1 MPNRTLLASLVAS
14 LPLSLLAV
22 PAAASDPLGDQSSES
37 SSVSRIV
44 DGDFDLTVKTVRKT
58 RTLDDGSIE
67 TTESSEMKAMRDG
80 KEIPQERLR
89 RTGNRVE
96 ILDEKGEVIH
106 SAVVAIGPAGATSM
120 SRTYTSAA
128 PVAAPTARPMLGVT
142 LEETGEP
149 LVKHL
154 RLEPGRS
161 TLLTS
166 IMPDSPAATAGLET
180 FDVVT
185 AIGDRDDASPDA
197 IREFLAAAKVG
208 DEVRLAIVRAGEKR
222 EVKVTL
228 AAMSDAMSARNAAG
242 EPLDP
247 EIRAMLE
254 ELRARGIDIDLGGV
268 FGGNQGVIVAPGP
281 NAGGGMRFIVPPSG
295 GFAMPGGGPDF
306 AEFEERMRRMQEE
319 LERAMQRLDR
329 MRPVAPA
336 PPAPAPAPPPSGR
349 EA

>member
-1 MPNRTLLASLVAS
+1 MPNRMLLSSLVAS
-14 LPLSLLAV
+14 LPLSLLAA
-22 PAAASDPLGDQSSES
+22 PAVAFDPLGDQSTES

-44 DGDFDLTVKTVRKT
+44 DGELDLTVKTVRKT
-58 RTLDDGSIE
+58 RTLDDGTIE
-67 TTESSEMKAMRDG
+67 TKESVEMKALLDG
-80 KEIPQERLR
+80 KEIPQDRIR
-89 RTGNRVE
+89 RAGDRVE
-96 ILDEKGEVIH
+96 ILDERGEVVH
-106 SAVVAIGPAGATSM
+106 SAVVTIGPAGATSM

-128 PVAAPTARPMLGVT
+128 PIAPPPARPMLGVT

-149 LVKHL
+149 LLKHL

-166 IMPDSPAATAGLET
+166 IMPDSPAAKAGLET

-197 IREFLAAAKVG
+197 IREFLAGAKVG

-228 AAMSDAMSARNAAG
+228 AAMSDAMAARNVAG

-254 ELRARGIDIDLGGV
+254 ELRARGIDIDAGMLGG
-268 FGGNQGVIVAPGP
+268 NHAVIVAPGP

-306 AEFEERMRRMQEE
+306 AAFEERMRRMQEE
-319 LERAMQRLDR
+319 MERAMQRLDR
-329 MRPVAPA
+329 MRPAA
-336 PPAPAPAPPPSGR
+336 PAPAPAPPPPPSGR

>member
-1 MPNRTLLASLVAS
+1 MPNRMLLSSLVAS
-14 LPLSLLAV
+14 LPLSLLAA
-22 PAAASDPLGDQSSES
+22 PAVAFDPLGDQSTES

-44 DGDFDLTVKTVRKT
+44 DGELDLTVKTVRKT
-58 RTLDDGSIE
+58 RTLDDGTIE
-67 TTESSEMKAMRDG
+67 TKESVEMKALLDG
-80 KEIPQERLR
+80 KEVPQDRIR
-89 RTGNRVE
+89 RAGDRVE
-96 ILDEKGEVIH
+96 ILDERGEVVH
-106 SAVVAIGPAGATSM
+106 SAVVTIGPAGATSM

-149 LVKHL
+149 LLKHL

-166 IMPDSPAATAGLET
+166 IMPDSPAAKAGLET

-197 IREFLAAAKVG
+197 IREFLAGAKVG
-208 DEVRLAIVRAGEKR
+208 DEVRLAIIRAGERR

-228 AAMSDAMSARNAAG
+228 AAMSDAMAARVDPDAG
-242 EPLDP
+242 LDP
-247 EIRAMLE
+247 DIRAMLE
-254 ELRARGIDIDLGGV
+254 QLRARGIDIDLGGML
-268 FGGNQGVIVAPGP
+268 GGNHAVIVAPGP

-306 AEFEERMRRMQEE
+306 AAFEERMRRMQEE
-319 LERAMQRLDR
+319 MERAMQRLDR
-329 MRPVAPA
+329 MRPVAPPPSPA
-336 PPAPAPAPPPSGR
+336 PPPPPSGR

>member
-1 MPNRTLLASLVAS
+1 MPNRTMLSSLIASLSLSLVAA
-14 LPLSLLAV
+14 PALAL
-22 PAAASDPLGDQSSES
+22 DPWSGQDSES

-44 DGDFDLTVKTVRKT
+44 DGEFDLTVKTVRKT
-58 RTLDDGSIE
+58 RTLDDGSTE
-67 TTESSEMKAMRDG
+67 TTESVEMEAMRDG
-80 KEIPQERLR
+80 KEVPQERIR
-89 RTGNRVE
+89 RAGNRVE

-106 SAVVAIGPAGATSM
+106 SAVVSVGPM
-120 SRTYTSAA
+120 SPPRPPTPAA
-128 PVAAPTARPMLGVT
+128 PPARPMLGVT

-166 IMPDSPAATAGLET
+166 IMPESPAAKAGLET

-185 AIGDRDDASPDA
+185 AIGDRDDASPEA
-197 IREFLAAAKVG
+197 IRDFLAGAKVG
-208 DEVRLAIVRAGEKR
+208 DEVRLAIVRAGEKL

-228 AAMSDAMSARNAAG
+228 AAMSDAMAERNLAG

-247 EIRAMLE
+247 EIREMLE
-254 ELRARGIDIDLGGV
+254 ELRARGIEIDPGMLGG
-268 FGGNQGVIVAPGP
+268 NRGVIVAPGP
-281 NAGGGMRFIVPPSG
+281 NARGGMRFIVPPGG
-295 GFAMPGGGPDF
+295 GFGMPDGGPDL
-306 AEFEERMRRMQEE
+306 AEFEERMRRMQEQM
-319 LERAMQRLDR
+319 ERAMQRLER

-336 PPAPAPAPPPSGR
+336 PPAPVPAAPPGGR